1 MLENKMDTKELN
13 IPDKDENI
21 IDIDIDGV
29 KKQKFRINGGGIIE
43 LDTADLTVINRLKE
57 VYPKLNKLANEAT
70 SKVDLASDA
79 TVEEQL
85 DTMSDFLKDIDTK
98 MREYVDYIFDAP
110 VSAVCVPYG
119 SMYSP
124 HNGKFRFEHVTET
137 LGKLYGNKLDN
148 EARLLSKR
156 LRDHTDKYVSKHN
169 RRR

>member
-1 MLENKMDTKELN
+1 MLENKMDNKELN

-21 IDIDIDGV
+21 IDIDIEGV

-43 LDTADLTVINRLKE
+43 LDVADINVITRLKE

-70 SKVDLASDA
+70 ANVDISSD
-79 TVEEQL
+79 TPVEKQL
-85 DTMSDFLKDIDTK
+85 DSMSDFLKEIDKK

-110 VSAVCVPYG
+110 VSDVCVPYG

-137 LGKLYGNKLDN
+137 LGQLYVNKIDT
-148 EARLLSKR
+148 EAKILSKR
-156 LRDHTDKYVSKHN
+156 LREHTDKYVGKHN